1 MSDCK
6 NSLILSNKN
15 FCHCLIVAEFLQYL
29 DKSWDPYCL
38 IFFSPEISSENFIFQ
53 SGGGKRRKCFDQ
65 KLRLHTWKKIRKQ
78 HFNLFS
84 QKLKNKYDE
93 NG

>member
-38 IFFSPEISSENFIFQ
+38 FFPL
-53 SGGGKRRKCFDQ
+53 Q
-65 KLRLHTWKKIRKQ
+65 KSVQKI
-78 HFNLFS
+78 LFS
-84 QKLKNKYDE
+84 RAEAVKEENASIKN
-93 NG
+93 